1 MYSATVLDHLD
12 NPRNV
17 GEMADASSRGT
28 ATNPVCGDL
37 LHFYV
42 KIEGDRITAASFNV
56 QGCPPSIAAASV
68 LTETVRGLTLEQA
81 RALAPADVTRALETL
96 PRNKEHCSVLA
107 IDGLRAALDAYRRS
121 ARVAPRPAE
130 QERK

>member
-1 MYSATVLDHLD
+1 MYSPTVLDHLE

-17 GEMADASSRGT
+17 GEMADASARGV

-37 LHFYV
+37 LHLWLKV
-42 KIEGDRITAASFNV
+42 EDGKVIEASFKV

-68 LTETVRGLTLEQA
+68 LTEMVRGLTLDEA
-81 RALAPADVTRALETL
+81 RELAPPDVTRALESL

-107 IDGLRAALDAYRRS
+107 VDGLRAALGEYQRLTNQ
-121 ARVAPRPAE
+121 PQP
-130 QERK
+130 